1 MKTAIFPGSFD
12 PFTIGHAD
20 IVKRA
25 LLLFDHIYIGVGN
38 NIDKKSVFP
47 IERRLA
53 DMERIYRNEERVSV
67 HQFNG
72 LTVDFAKEHNA
83 GFIISG
89 VRTVADFEYER
100 NMAQANKEM
109 SGVETILL
117 YTNPL
122 YAHIS
127 STLVRDL
134 YLHNVDISQYLP

>member
-83 GFIISG
+83 GFIIRG